1 MINFNLGTYLR
12 DLRENKGLTTR
23 ELSEAIGYS
32 YSYIAGVEKGHKENP
47 SNAFLENYIYGVSK
61 NLHEITNIKE
71 DIAKGTNGKFYKD
84 FQNRKATEVK
94 KIEKDESLL
103 KAFLSESSP
112 NVFFFEQNGLVA
124 DKYFNFP
131 INDIAFH
138 LNDKYNSKYFRKL
151 RMTDEDREYIYD
163 FINNYYIRKVKIQKE
178 EVIHN
183 QNQGNITDEMAERYI
198 EDYNTLI
205 KRLENPND
213 LKY

>member
-1 MINFNLGTYLR
+1 MNKTNLGAFLKDKRERKSITLR
-12 DLRENKGLTTR
+12 K
-23 ELSEAIGYS
+23 LSEIINYS
-32 YSYIAGVEKGHKENP
+32 YTYISSVENEQKVNP
-47 SNAFLENYIYGVSK
+47 SQNFLESYIYGLADNNTEIMELKKEINSITKGKYFKK
-61 NLHEITNIKE
+61 NDTITIN
-71 DIAKGTNGKFYKD
+71 
-84 FQNRKATEVK
+84 
-94 KIEKDESLL
+94 KDESIINSIM
-103 KAFLSESSP
+103 KDNSPVTMIENKKGITSYKKFAFP
-112 NVFFFEQNGLVA
+112 V
-124 DKYFNFP
+124 
-131 INDIAFH
+131 NDIAFH